1 MNPLNLDEIR
11 QYVNDNIDDFH
22 RRRKQ
27 ILSLLTLS
35 TLLKKNPYLFRAKN
49 ITKASELVEGT
60 MSAFLSSS
68 EEKLFGDFLEGLAI
82 FVAEKTTG
90 GHKSSSQGVDLEFIS
105 DNVHYIVAIKSGPN
119 WGNSVCRQN
128 IWDREG
134 NLLRCSFLVR
144 KIILRTVVSSAT
156 AFAAWFVA

>member
-1 MNPLNLDEIR
+1 MNPLNLDEVR

-35 TLLKKNPYLFRAKN
+35 TLLKKNPYLFHAKN

-68 EEKLFGDFLEGLAI
+68 EEKLFGDFLEDWQYL
-82 FVAEKTTG
+82 
-90 GHKSSSQGVDLEFIS
+90 
-105 DNVHYIVAIKSGPN
+105 
-119 WGNSVCRQN
+119 
-128 IWDREG
+128 
-134 NLLRCSFLVR
+134 
-144 KIILRTVVSSAT
+144 
-156 AFAAWFVA
+156 

>member
-1 MNPLNLDEIR
+1 MQQTPMNSLMLDEVR

-105 DNVHYIVAIKSGPN
+105 DNTHYIVPIKSG
-119 WGNSVCRQN
+119 
-128 IWDREG
+128 IADT
-134 NLLRCSFLVR
+134 
-144 KIILRTVVSSAT
+144 RTVEQDLPELKITAPVRSVSL
-156 AFAAWFVA
+156 AWAQLGDSS